1 MPSDLPKG
9 NAIIGQSG
17 GPTAVINESLVGAID
32 AIRKRLVDTG
42 TVKKIYGMR
51 HGVNGLVKD
60 DIVDLTRVKDS
71 VLKAIAGTPSAA
83 LGSSRDKPDRDYCN
97 AILSAC
103 TKHKIKYFFYIG
115 GNDSSDTCRIV
126 SELAQEAGHDLRCFH
141 IPKTVDNDLP
151 ISDHT
156 PGFPSAARFVATAF
170 MADGLDNASLP
181 GIKINIVMGR
191 HAGFLT
197 AASALAREGFGKK
210 IPAGFEP
217 GPHLIYLPEVPF
229 DSERFLKEVEAV
241 YSRIGRCQIAV
252 SEGIQDK
259 DGKPVVT
266 TLVQDLARDAHGNV
280 QLSGV
285 GALGDALAEL
295 VKKNIKTHA
304 GKPARVR
311 ADTFGYLQRCWPDRS
326 PVDAREAR
334 DAARAAVRIASKGEI
349 SGSIAIIRKSNKP
362 YKVDYQR
369 IELRDVAAKT
379 KHMPPEFIDGTSNVT
394 KAFMDYAR
402 PLVGELPQMARL

>member
-1 MPSDLPKG
+1 
-9 NAIIGQSG
+9 
-17 GPTAVINESLVGAID
+17 
-32 AIRKRLVDTG
+32 
-42 TVKKIYGMR
+42 
-51 HGVNGLVKD
+51 
-60 DIVDLTRVKDS
+60 
-71 VLKAIAGTPSAA
+71 
-83 LGSSRDKPDRDYCN
+83 
-97 AILSAC
+97 
-103 TKHKIKYFFYIG
+103 
-115 GNDSSDTCRIV
+115 
-126 SELAQEAGHDLRCFH
+126 
-141 IPKTVDNDLP
+141 
-151 ISDHT
+151 
-156 PGFPSAARFVATAF
+156 
-170 MADGLDNASLP
+170 
-181 GIKINIVMGR
+181 MGR

-197 AASALAREGFGKK
+197 AASAMAREGFGKSK
-210 IPAGFEP
+210 TGNSGGDFEP

-229 DSERFLKEVEAV
+229 DSERFIAEVGEV

-259 DGKPVVT
+259 DGKPVIT
-266 TLVQDLARDAHGNV
+266 TLVEGLARDAHGNV

-326 PVDAREAR
+326 PVDAKEAR
-334 DAARAAVRIASKGEI
+334 DAARAAVRIASKGEL
-349 SGSIAIIRKSNKP
+349 SGSVAIIRKSNKP

-394 KAFMDYAR
+394 RAFMDYIR
-402 PLVGELPQMARL
+402 PLVGDLPEMARL